1 MNLELLEEIHILK
14 ENGKSDSDIASS
26 LGLQKNIL
34 LMCLRMEK
42 IISNK
47 YKNIINENL
56 LLNND
61 LELLKQKC
69 IILEEE
75 VNDFKSL
82 NEIELLEEIS
92 NYENSFKEYTVE
104 YNKLQKKY
112 GKIPNF
118 IKNWFE

>member
-69 IILEEE
+69 INLQKE
-75 VNDFKSL
+75 VNDLKSL
-82 NEIELLEEIS
+82 DEIKLLEEIS
-92 NYENSFKEYTVE
+92 NYENSVKEHRVE
-104 YNKLQKKY
+104 YNKLQEKY